1 MLGEAA
7 GVKVGEADIAK
18 WTAGASHLLGV
29 LFPYTPWA
37 FQASSVTPGSSKGPV
52 SLIRSTQ
59 QESTVYPPRTRCWG
73 CGHKS
78 RSSPFLAWGKQTAR
92 VRPGRGCARLRSQ
105 RAALVSLQG
114 CGPDD
119 VHYVLPSGHLRPPGH
134 LHQLLGS
141 DRSVSFVRHPHHP
154 LELWGGV
161 GPLSGVRGLSCKGEQ
176 GLNAS
181 PVYVLCVCSVCPC
194 V

>member
-7 GVKVGEADIAK
+7 GVEVGEADIAK

-29 LFPYTPWA
+29 LFPYTLWA

-73 CGHKS
+73 CGRKS

-92 VRPGRGCARLRSQ
+92 VRPGRGCAGLRPQ

-134 LHQLLGS
+134 LHQLLGP
-141 DRSVSFVRHPHHP
+141 DRSVSFVRPP
-154 LELWGGV
+154 APRAGALGWGGSRV
-161 GPLSGVRGLSCKGEQ
+161 GCEGTELQ
-176 GLNAS
+176 G
-181 PVYVLCVCSVCPC
+181 
-194 V
+194 

>member
-78 RSSPFLAWGKQTAR
+78 HSSPFLAWGKQTAR
-92 VRPGRGCARLRSQ
+92 VRPGRGCAGLRSQ
-105 RAALVSLQG
+105 QAALVSLQG

-134 LHQLLGS
+134 LHQLLGP

-154 LELWGGV
+154 LELWGGA

-176 GLNAS
+176 ELNAS